1 LIVSIDP
8 QLEFCVSKTLL
19 MFLEYIMELT
29 YKEITKKINKLQL
42 ELDKLKEQ
50 LRIVVDIEDTK
61 FYAEQRRK
69 YYATK

>member
-1 LIVSIDP
+1 
-8 QLEFCVSKTLL
+8 
-19 MFLEYIMELT
+19 MELT

-69 YYATK
+69 YYATKQCWSGKG

>member
-1 LIVSIDP
+1 
-8 QLEFCVSKTLL
+8 

-29 YKEITKKINKLQL
+29 YKEITEKINKLQL

-50 LRIVVDIEDTK
+50 QRIAIDIEDAK

-69 YYATK
+69 YYAIK

>member
-29 YKEITKKINKLQL
+29 YKEITEKINKLQL

-50 LRIVVDIEDTK
+50 QRIAIDIEDAK

-69 YYATK
+69 YYAIK